1 MIVLCSITNCRAV
14 RNPLRARRATYEV
27 AEPMVRFYQLV
38 IAPNEARLGRRL
50 GEAVWAEVAATVRS
64 RIYGPHLETLA
75 REWVAFYASPE
86 TTGGP
91 PARVGRSG
99 VPCPEHRVRHKVD
112 VVTLSGD
119 RVVSLGEVKTGNQP
133 VSVDQLSRL
142 VHLRDLLP
150 RASGARMLL
159 FSLAG
164 FDHDLRKAAGQ
175 NSAVELV
182 DLERLYTGS

>member
-1 MIVLCSITNCRAV
+1 
-14 RNPLRARRATYEV
+14 
-27 AEPMVRFYQLV
+27 
-38 IAPNEARLGRRL
+38 
-50 GEAVWAEVAATVRS
+50 
-64 RIYGPHLETLA
+64 
-75 REWVAFYASPE
+75 
-86 TTGGP
+86 
-91 PARVGRSG
+91 
-99 VPCPEHRVRHKVD
+99 VD